1 MRNYRDLLVWEKAH
15 LLTLAVYKNT
25 RSFPNDE
32 RFGLTSQIRRACS
45 SVAANLAEAQDLSK
59 ARAKSILDGVR
70 DHMVETLLS
79 GNRVNLYG
87 LGTFEVRATKEKMGR
102 NPKTGESIQ
111 IPAGRKVVF
120 KAAKGL
126 KDQM

>member
-1 MRNYRDLLVWEKAH
+1 MPKTTKPD
-15 LLTLAVYKNT
+15 TLGIA
-25 RSFPNDE
+25 E
-32 RFGLTSQIRRACS
+32 L
-45 SVAANLAEAQDLSK
+45 AANLAEAQDLSK

-70 DHMVETLLS
+70 DHIVETLLT
-79 GNRVNLYG
+79 GNRVNLFG

-102 NPKTGESIQ
+102 NPKTGEKIQ

>member
-1 MRNYRDLLVWEKAH
+1 MAKTSSKPD
-15 LLTLAVYKNT
+15 TLGIA
-25 RSFPNDE
+25 E
-32 RFGLTSQIRRACS
+32 L
-45 SVAANLAEAQDLSK
+45 AANLAEAQDLSK

-102 NPKTGESIQ
+102 NPKTGEKIQ

-120 KAAKGL
+120 KTAKGL

>member
-1 MRNYRDLLVWEKAH
+1 MTKTSSKPE
-15 LLTLAVYKNT
+15 TLGIA
-25 RSFPNDE
+25 E
-32 RFGLTSQIRRACS
+32 L
-45 SVAANLAEAQDLSK
+45 AANLAEAQDLSK

-70 DHMVETLLS
+70 DHMVETLLA

-87 LGTFEVRATKEKMGR
+87 LGTFEVRASKEKMGR

-126 KDQM
+126 KEQM

>member
-1 MRNYRDLLVWEKAH
+1 MAKTSAKPD
-15 LLTLAVYKNT
+15 TLGIA
-25 RSFPNDE
+25 E
-32 RFGLTSQIRRACS
+32 L
-45 SVAANLAEAQDLSK
+45 AANLAEAQDLSK

-70 DHMVETLLS
+70 DHIVETLLAGS
-79 GNRVNLYG
+79 RVNLFG

>member
-1 MRNYRDLLVWEKAH
+1 MNKTTSKPETLGIPELAA
-15 LLTLAVYKNT
+15 TLAAAH
-25 RSFPNDE
+25 D
-32 RFGLTSQIRRACS
+32 LT
-45 SVAANLAEAQDLSK
+45 K
-59 ARAKSILDGVR
+59 ARAKAMMDGLR
-70 DHMVETLLS
+70 DDIVENLLA
-79 GNRVNLYG
+79 GKRVNIFG
-87 LGTFEVRATKEKMGR
+87 LGTFEVRATKAKVGR